1 MAAEHVVLA
10 AYVACLA
17 LLWVYSLSMAH
28 LAEVVRRA
36 RRRPAPARVTTSRT
50 AAVTVPPAAPL
61 VTVQLP
67 IYNELHVA
75 RRVIDAAAALEH
87 PRDRLRL
94 QVLDD
99 STDRTGAVV
108 DAAVAGHRAR
118 GVPIEVLRRPTRAG
132 FKAGALAAGLAH
144 DRSEFVLVLDADFVP
159 RPDLVARLLAG
170 FDGPDVA
177 AVQGRWG
184 YLNADASAVTRI
196 EAFLLDLH
204 FGVEQPGRAVTG
216 GFLNFNGT
224 AGMWRR
230 TAIEDSGGWLART
243 VTEDID
249 LSYRAQLR
257 GWRIAYLG
265 EVDVPSEL
273 PADLAAVRSQQ
284 HRWIKGGAQ
293 NARLH
298 LGAVLRRSAVP
309 VGVRWHAAAHLVS
322 GSLYAVILA
331 MLVLTVP
338 LAALKNTAVQ
348 TDYVDWGM
356 PFAISTVALGW
367 TMAVAADPRS
377 AADWRR
383 FAVLLPAFL
392 VFTMGLSV
400 HNGRAALAGWLG
412 RPGGEFVRTPKAGS
426 AGWRTAY
433 AAVRVDRR
441 VLHELALL
449 AWLAAGVAV
458 AWVRREPALVPVQLM
473 AMAGLCWVLGLSV
486 WHPVRA
492 RRAPAPT
499 PTPADPAGG
508 PVTVPTGTVAVGWT
522 EEVGA

>member
-10 AYVACLA
+10 GYVACLIA
-17 LLWVYSLSMAH
+17 LWVYSLSMAH
-28 LAEVVRRA
+28 LALVVRRT
-36 RRRPAPARVTTSRT
+36 RRGRSGAATPLLDDSAADAART
-50 AAVTVPPAAPL
+50 APPRSVTPS

-67 IYNELHVA
+67 IFNELHVA
-75 RRVIDAAAALEH
+75 RRVIDAAAGLDH
-87 PRDRLRL
+87 PRDRLRV

-99 STDRTGAVV
+99 STDATRDEV
-108 DAAVAGHRAR
+108 DAAAAWHRER
-118 GVPIEVLRRPTRAG
+118 GLPIEVVRRHTRDG
-132 FKAGALAAGLAH
+132 YKAGALAKGLAR
-144 DRSEFVLVLDADFVP
+144 DDAEFVMVLDADFVP
-159 RPDLVARLLAG
+159 RRDLIARLLAG
-170 FDGPDVA
+170 FDAPDVG
-177 AVQGRWG
+177 AVQARWG
-184 YLNADASAVTRI
+184 FLNADASAVTRV

-204 FGVEQPGRAVTG
+204 FAVEQPGRAAAG

-230 TAIEDSGGWLART
+230 AAIEDAGGWRART

-265 EVDVPSEL
+265 DVDVPSEL
-273 PADLAAVRSQQ
+273 PADLAGVRSQQ

-293 NARLH
+293 NARIH
-298 LGAVLRRSAVP
+298 LGAVLRRPGITAAT
-309 VGVRWHAAAHLVS
+309 RWHAAAHLVS

-338 LAALKNTAVQ
+338 LAALKNTAIE

-356 PFAISTVALGW
+356 PLAFSTLALGW
-367 TMAVAADPRS
+367 TMAVAAHPRS

-400 HNGRAALAGWLG
+400 HNGRAALSGWLG

-426 AGWRTAY
+426 AGWRTTY

-441 VLHELALL
+441 VLYELAVL
-449 AWLAAGVAV
+449 AWLGVGLGI
-458 AWVRREPALVPVQLM
+458 AWVRREPALVPLQLM
-473 AMAGLCWVLGLSV
+473 AVAGLSWVVALSL
-486 WHPVRA
+486 WHPVRS
-492 RRAPAPT
+492 RRTGLATVTAPR
-499 PTPADPAGG
+499 
-508 PVTVPTGTVAVGWT
+508 GTVVLST
-522 EEVGA
+522 EEVHA